1 MKNLTQNDLKFVKYA
16 TRMAKINLGNTA
28 ENPSVG
34 CVIVKNNQII
44 STATTAVYGRPHAE
58 IIAIDKVKNKQMLV
72 GATMYITLEPCS
84 HYGKTNPCVLSIIKH
99 QFAKVVVFHQDID
112 NRVNGLGIKALQ
124 EANIEVVLLDGL
136 QEEAKDRF
144 FFYATQ
150 QKKAWLTAKI
160 ATSLDGKIATKNQ
173 QSKWITSH
181 QTRQYGNWLRS
192 KYQAI
197 MVGANTIKQDDPS
210 LDCRMEGLQHLSPIK
225 IIVSTKLDFSF
236 CETVFSKSKTATYLI
251 TANDQKN
258 NAKLQKW
265 LADNQN
271 NKAIFLPTDHHAL
284 FDAELLL
291 EELYKNKI
299 NSVLLEG
306 GAGLLTNFLQ
316 KNLVQELIWIRSN
329 KIIGEDGLSA
339 VQNLN
344 CLFVADSLQNLTR
357 TQFFTINEEAVEIFE
372 KTTKLNQ
379 YF

>member
-16 TRMAKINLGNTA
+16 IKMAKINLGNTA

-44 STATTAVYGRPHAE
+44 SAATTALYGRPHAE
-58 IIAIDKVKNKQMLV
+58 IIAINKVENKKMLV
-72 GATMYITLEPCS
+72 GATIYITLEPCA

-99 QFAKVVVFHQDID
+99 QLAKVVICHQDID

-124 EANIEVVLLDGL
+124 EANIEVVLLDSF
-136 QEEAKDRF
+136 QEAKDKF

-160 ATSLDGKIATKNQ
+160 ATSLDGKIATQNWHSQ
-173 QSKWITSH
+173 WITSN
-181 QTRQYGNWLRS
+181 QARQYGNWLRS

-197 MVGANTIKQDDPS
+197 MVGANTIKQDNPR
-210 LDCRMEGLQHLSPIK
+210 LDCRIEGLQHLSPIK

-236 CETVFSKSKTATYLI
+236 CETVFTKPQTATYVI
-251 TANDQKN
+251 TANHQQN

-265 LADNQN
+265 LADHQN
-271 NKAIFLPTDHHAL
+271 NKAIFLPINSSGL

-291 EELYKNKI
+291 EELYKNQI

-316 KNLVQELIWIRSN
+316 KNLLQELIWIRSN
-329 KIIGEDGLSA
+329 KIIGNDGLSA

-357 TQFFTINEEAVEIFE
+357 TQFFTINEEVVEIFAKND
-372 KTTKLNQ
+372 KTKTIS
-379 YF
+379 